1 MIDDTTDTDLIFDIE
16 TAPLADAA
24 EYLEPASA
32 PANYKDPE
40 KIAAYIAEKNRDA
53 LAKAA
58 LDPDLCRIVAIAVT
72 GHYNVSSLIG
82 EGHQVRICTTPDEE
96 ADALSWFWETARRA
110 RLIGFNCLDFDC
122 PVLLRRSLYLN
133 ITPTITV
140 SDLNKYRMGKVVDLM
155 QVLAFGG
162 KLKYRSLAFY
172 CRRLGITVKDE
183 INGSD
188 IGGLVE
194 AGDWDGVESHVRADA
209 EKTRRLAR
217 RMGICG
223 TPTINAGY
231 GVLAVTA

>member
-1 MIDDTTDTDLIFDIE
+1 MIDDTTDTDLIFDLE
-16 TAPLADAA
+16 TAPLEDAA

-40 KIAAYIAEKNRDA
+40 KIAAYIADKDRDA

-72 GHYNVSSLIG
+72 GH
-82 EGHQVRICTTPDEE
+82 QVRLCTTPDEE
-96 ADALSWFWETARRA
+96 ADALSWFWEMARRS

-122 PVLLRRSLYLN
+122 PVLLRRSLYLHV
-133 ITPTITV
+133 TPTITV

-155 QVLAFGG
+155 QVLSFGG

-172 CRRLGITVKDE
+172 CRRLGITVQDE
-183 INGSD
+183 IHGAD
-188 IGGLVE
+188 IGALVE
-194 AGDWDGVESHVRADA
+194 AGDWDGVESHVRADV
-209 EKTRRLAR
+209 EKTSLLAR

-223 TPTINAGY
+223 TQNIHAGY